1 MRRIPSL
8 IIPGLILIGCEALIQ
23 IHGWAF
29 WRAHFHVQAG
39 PALSVALG
47 VLAAV
52 WLAWAFAA
60 RGWAARLGC
69 GLLGVVATA
78 VLLAGPLYMVSR
90 PLIEARTAADARP
103 AELAR
108 LDAAMEARRA
118 ELARYLEI
126 SASGRYGWHGRID
139 DARLAIAELEA
150 QRASLANATAA
161 GLPWQT
167 WAACGLQALA
177 LLLLQTGA
185 ASMAAICGRRWRQTS
200 EPAPRARVACG
211 ELEALTP
218 VASPEVVSE
227 PEATSAQA
235 EALETPVSAEV
246 ESPES
251 PAPAETDP
259 AESSETPAAP
269 EMNQASETV
278 IQPTEFL
285 IKRLQKRVAAC
296 IQASGLSQREWS
308 RREGVNPRDV
318 SLLLNHFNLAKAGK
332 QTVSVPKL
340 NQFAQQFLNQQQ
352 AVGA

>member
-8 IIPGLILIGCEALIQ
+8 IIPGLILIGCEALVQ

-29 WRAHFHVQAG
+29 WRAHFHAQAG

-126 SASGRYGWHGRID
+126 TASGRYGWHGRID

-185 ASMAAICGRRWRQTS
+185 ASMAATCGRRWRLAEPVRHVATREEVAPAVETTS
-200 EPAPRARVACG
+200 PVPVIETAEEIAGFTESLAESLTEEGAAFEEVEAPRVEEPEVEENHPLEAPLRLESGADEMTIRRLIR
-211 ELEALTP
+211 ELERRITLAGSARKFCDAQG
-218 VASPEVVSE
+218 VNQREVSWLRNHFERLKKGEPTVSE
-227 PEATSAQA
+227 AAIRKMARLFLVSERPSAAGGEA
-235 EALETPVSAEV
+235 
-246 ESPES
+246 
-251 PAPAETDP
+251 
-259 AESSETPAAP
+259 
-269 EMNQASETV
+269 
-278 IQPTEFL
+278 
-285 IKRLQKRVAAC
+285 
-296 IQASGLSQREWS
+296 
-308 RREGVNPRDV
+308 
-318 SLLLNHFNLAKAGK
+318 
-332 QTVSVPKL
+332 
-340 NQFAQQFLNQQQ
+340 
-352 AVGA
+352 

>member
-8 IIPGLILIGCEALIQ
+8 IIPGLILIGCEALVQ

-126 SASGRYGWHGRID
+126 TASGRYGWHGRID
-139 DARLAIAELEA
+139 DARQAIAELEA
-150 QRASLANATAA
+150 QRAALATAPDA

-185 ASMAAICGRRWRQTS
+185 ASMAAICGRRWRQAG
-200 EPAPRARVACG
+200 EPERRAEPRAP
-211 ELEALTP
+211 ELEALP
-218 VASPEVVSE
+218 VVA
-227 PEATSAQA
+227 PEA
-235 EALETPVSAEV
+235 VSAPQEAV
-246 ESPES
+246 SAAPESVDSAGSASTGAGESP
-251 PAPAETDP
+251 
-259 AESSETPAAP
+259 ETPAAP
-269 EMNQASETV
+269 EMNQAPETV

-285 IKRLQKRVAAC
+285 IRRLQKRVTAR

-308 RREGVNPRDV
+308 RREGVNARDV
-318 SLLLNHFNLAKAGK
+318 SLLLNHFDLAKAGR
-332 QTVSVPKL
+332 QTVSAPKL
-340 NQFAQQFLNQQQ
+340 NQFAERFLNQQQ